1 MLSRSNQNWAT
12 TQLSLIRRAGT
23 VGGLTLLSRLF
34 GFGRDVVMAAVL
46 HAGLLADAF
55 MIAFRLPNHFRAI
68 FAEGAF
74 NSAFIPTYATLRERE
89 GATAV
94 AAFRMTIL
102 SWSLAANAVVLP
114 VALAATG
121 WVVAFLAP
129 GLGDDPGQH
138 GLAGALTRITFPY
151 LACMAVV
158 TLLSGVLNA
167 HDRFAAAAAAPILL
181 SVAMTA
187 ALLLAFAF
195 PTAAHAA
202 WGVLAG
208 GMLQVVFVAMA
219 CARAGLGIRLS
230 LPRHDPAVAT
240 FFRRFGPAIFGAGG
254 VQVAMFADT
263 IIATFLPTGS
273 LSCLNYA
280 DRLYQLPLAMVG
292 IAIGTALIPDLS
304 RRFADLDDASA
315 PAALG
320 HGVAVCPVLGIPCAI
335 GLALLGD
342 LVIEVLFAR
351 GAFTPV
357 AVAGAAGALAAYAF
371 GLPAAV
377 ALRAL
382 VAGFH
387 ARGDTLT
394 PVKAL
399 VLSAVVKVGLK
410 LLLVGPLVHA
420 GLALATAV
428 GVTVYA
434 GFLALWLARGK
445 SIRIP
450 FDDRSR
456 IVTTAAGALLA
467 SAAILLLRESIE
479 VLSMTIVPQWQAEAT
494 LAALSMLSL
503 ALFAIAFGA
512 AELWNRRRKRR

>member
-1 MLSRSNQNWAT
+1 M
-12 TQLSLIRRAGT
+12 SLIRRAGT

-34 GFGRDVVMAAVL
+34 GFGRDVVMAAIL
-46 HAGLLADAF
+46 GAGPLADAF
-55 MIAFRLPNHFRAI
+55 MVAFRLPNHFRAI

-74 NSAFIPTYATLRERE
+74 NSAFIPTYAALRHRGGE
-89 GATAV
+89 AV
-94 AAFRMTIL
+94 AAAFRSTIL
-102 SWSLAANAVVLP
+102 SWSLVANGILLVVTLT
-114 VALAATG
+114 ATG
-121 WVVAFLAP
+121 WVVAILAP
-129 GLGDDPGQH
+129 GLTDDPRQWE
-138 GLAGALTRITFPY
+138 LAVALTRITYPY

-181 SVAMTA
+181 NVAMTA

-202 WGVLAG
+202 AWGVVVG
-208 GMLQVVFVAMA
+208 GVLQVVFVAAA
-219 CARAGLGIRLS
+219 CAKGGLRIRLS
-230 LPRHDPAVAT
+230 LPRLDPAVMT
-240 FFRRFGPAIFGAGG
+240 FFRRFGPAILGAGG
-254 VQVAMFADT
+254 VQIAIFADT
-263 IIATFLPTGS
+263 IIATFLPIGS
-273 LSCLNYA
+273 LSYLYYA
-280 DRLYQLPLAMVG
+280 DRLYQLPLAVVG
-292 IAIGTALIPDLS
+292 IAIGTALLPDLS
-304 RRFADLDDASA
+304 RRFADPGDASA

-320 HGVAVCPVLGIPCAI
+320 HAVAVCLVIGIPCAI

-351 GAFTPV
+351 GAFTPA
-357 AVAGAAGALAAYAF
+357 AVAGAAGALAAYAI

-377 ALRAL
+377 SLRAL

-399 VLSAVVKVGLK
+399 GLSTVVNVGLK

-434 GFLALWLARGK
+434 GILALWLARGK

-456 IVTTAAGALLA
+456 IVTTTAGSLLV
-467 SAAILLLRESIE
+467 SAAILLLRAPIE
-479 VLSMTIVPQWQAEAT
+479 ALSMTDVPQWQAEAT
-494 LAALSMLSL
+494 LAALGMLSIG
-503 ALFAIAFGA
+503 LFAIAFGA
-512 AELWNRRRKRR
+512 AEMWNRRRKRR